1 MSKGKWHTGPDGAR
15 YWTRDGKPLER
26 KNFGVNMNTN
36 NLGPS
41 KNERYQTNFNPY
53 KVALFALNTD
63 RNKAEVAK
71 AKASQQKA
79 QASAK
84 AAYNASLL
92 ADLTQS
98 IGTSAK
104 SPINLYSGLRQA
116 SEKQK
121 AASAAELRRKE
132 KIARE
137 EARQAEREVNQLDAI
152 QKIADKKINE
162 TVEKAAEVGIDVR
175 SEVDQQP
182 PVLASEP
189 EILPVEPE
197 KKFPVGLAVGAAA
210 ALGFFVFF
218 MTRKQ
223 K

>member
-1 MSKGKWHTGPDGAR
+1 M
-15 YWTRDGKPLER
+15 
-26 KNFGVNMNTN
+26 
-36 NLGPS
+36 
-41 KNERYQTNFNPY
+41 
-53 KVALFALNTD
+53 
-63 RNKAEVAK
+63 
-71 AKASQQKA
+71 
-79 QASAK
+79 
-84 AAYNASLL
+84 
-92 ADLTQS
+92 
-98 IGTSAK
+98 
-104 SPINLYSGLRQA
+104 
-116 SEKQK
+116 
-121 AASAAELRRKE
+121 
-132 KIARE
+132 
-137 EARQAEREVNQLDAI
+137 NQLDAI